1 MVGGALRWGAR
12 TPIAAPGLCAYL
24 SSKIGGR
31 NQQDVTKKLCYL
43 KNKFN
48 ILLPTPRPG
57 LTGLLLYVRKWS
69 DNMKYTCIALEG
81 DGLQTRYLGIK
92 HNFCGAPAVVYVV
105 FLL

>member
-1 MVGGALRWGAR
+1 MF
-12 TPIAAPGLCAYL
+12 
-24 SSKIGGR
+24 
-31 NQQDVTKKLCYL
+31 L
-43 KNKFN
+43 KNCVILKINSN
-48 ILLPTPRPG
+48 ILLPTPHPG